1 MRSTIPLVVT
11 LQNFVQNRIEL
22 LKENR
27 DRGASAIEYAGL
39 ILIAGVIIVF
49 LVDAANDTIV
59 PRITDAISE
68 IFTDGGG
75 GEGGGGG
82 GEGGGGEGGGG

>member
-1 MRSTIPLVVT
+1 MRPILPLVVT
-11 LQNFVQNRIEL
+11 LQTFVQGRIER

-49 LVDAANDTIV
+49 LVTFAKNTIV
-59 PRITDAISE
+59 PKITTALNN
-68 IFTDGGG
+68 IFNGGG
-75 GEGGGGG
+75 SGG
-82 GEGGGGEGGGG
+82 